1 MREHSI
7 GKRLLQGYLSQPY
20 SWTLGR
26 NSADFSK
33 TILSEVNLI
42 IQQAITPMITLLA
55 NGAVVIA
62 ILILLIIVDPFIAF
76 LISCTLGLA
85 YWIIYKFIRG
95 YLKNIGQERLR
106 VNQLRF
112 TSVNEVF
119 GAGKEVKLGGFEN
132 TYIDKFSKTSKI
144 FAKHQASMKILAQ
157 LPRFGIEAIG
167 FGGMILFILYYL
179 I

>member
-42 IQQAITPMITLLA
+42 ILQALTPMITLLA
-55 NGAVVIA
+55 NSAVVIA
-62 ILILLIIVDPFIAF
+62 ILILLIIVDPLIAF

-85 YWIIYKFIRG
+85 YWIIYKFIRF
-95 YLKNIGQERLR
+95 L
-106 VNQLRF
+106 
-112 TSVNEVF
+112 
-119 GAGKEVKLGGFEN
+119 
-132 TYIDKFSKTSKI
+132 
-144 FAKHQASMKILAQ
+144 KILVKNV
-157 LPRFGIEAIG
+157 
-167 FGGMILFILYYL
+167 
-179 I
+179 